1 MVKIRKYTL
10 KNKHK
15 NRLTGG
21 SDNNR
26 NLNRK
31 QRRQFNRALPKLQA
45 AIRRRISNNSPTPS
59 AHSTVLPEP
68 QTLIPQTL
76 PIIIPQTSPIT
87 VPPTLRTRRRR
98 GRRTWRSQTG
108 SPILWYNIS
117 PEEYLRQTQNIPVL
131 QPIPI
136 PAAEPVILD
145 SEDNEIITINDESNN
160 EYQLSID
167 RKGNVTVLKDGSLT
181 GEDKEGLL
189 DDEEDSQDQTGG
201 TPNQDL
207 INISMGQISTGNID
221 EEIEKLQTALD
232 NGANI
237 NTRDNTGRTALSHA
251 VSDSYYHNT
260 GNSEIVEFLLE
271 NGADVNLSDN
281 NDMTPLI
288 WSVTY
293 SNIEFARI
301 LLENNANPNIPDGQL
316 DQTPLHI
323 ATQIP
328 FLDLVIL
335 LLENGANVNP
345 VDMGGDTPLHVACT
359 HTNNPRMFEIL
370 LRYGANENIPNHGG
384 QTASDL
390 IQIHPNPQLRNIL
403 VDTRRQIDS
412 ERISI
417 DSLSRQRNIS
427 DNVMGFRVKK
437 YLRKTGGKKKMKLI
451 GGTPDDDLLQAV
463 IDNDYAGEGFYVN
476 DALLDKLRIAIESGA
491 NVNIQTNRGYSPLI
505 FLAKSDVT
513 EPNIEMVDLLLRN
526 GANPNLQDRGGET
539 ALHWASVRGF
549 LEMVEKLLESENID
563 INITNI
569 DGRNALH
576 SIFDDE
582 EEIFNP
588 DNVEPIM
595 KLLIEKGININETD
609 DSGKTALHLAAE
621 QNRGVAIGVLLRA
634 GADENIKTYDYHP
647 AGQTAYELAENIR
660 NRIELRRNASV
671 LSLVGEAPIVPDVEG
686 DEDDDNNPWVYEP
699 LALNAFHEFHDERAQ
714 AAISN
719 VYLAQEAKNEDS
731 YLNSLPDELEEGI
744 RNMFGGSRTS
754 PSATHDLLDALRNN
768 DLEKMRIAIESGA
781 DVNTQWSH
789 GRTALIHLA
798 EFSAQLQHPEP
809 RLTEHHE
816 PNIEMVDLLLNN
828 NADPNLQDSDGDTAL
843 NWATARGY
851 LEVVEKLLENENIEI
866 NKTNFL
872 GRNALHIIFTEW
884 FEEDEPNGGDNA
896 EPIMKLLIEKGI
908 NINEPDNSGKTPLH
922 LAAEQNNSL
931 GVGILLRAGANE
943 NIKTGVFYIDYPD
956 GHTAYELAEK
966 IRNRIELDRNARL
979 GEIIGVGNLTDQVRI
994 THMERDLVRAVMT
1007 VGEEERS
1014 LQIPRDILVDEGGG
1028 LLWAYEPVALNAFHE
1043 FHDERAQAAIS
1054 NVYLAQEAENE
1065 DSYLNSLPDDLIP
1078 GIRNMFGGTNKSN
1091 RKKFF
1096 KDLKGRN
1103 SRVKRIISEKYGEDV
1118 KLVEEHTHVDSEGH
1132 YVYKLKFKG
1141 NVTNN
1146 EWVYITPL
1154 RIANTPKNEDW
1165 ISIVNNQI
1173 INDISNE
1180 LDKLEIPQVKN
1191 FQPKK
1196 NSPKKQSKDTT
1207 FIQKHNLNIGYQ
1219 MMNDEPDKIKQQE
1232 PDESEEEPDE
1242 NEAARLAEHVRLDAE
1257 RREED
1262 ELAAWVKELEF
1273 DSINTKAAEK
1283 EDAHIKGVT
1292 SLTRADEPP
1301 PPPPRKQPHLTALER
1316 RRAKK
1321 EKLRN
1326 SRSGELES
1334 PPTPPPPDDEDNRLE
1349 AAWNQSVREQRG
1361 YEESQSTEPLNPI
1374 PEPHTTH
1381 SSADLA
1387 KLRNQDLKRADSDKQ
1402 ENKSK
1407 KKARKKERERLK
1419 RAETRRIS
1427 EANKQFALEMAE
1439 AERQELEESR
1449 AAKQEAALRGEIGP
1463 EEQKAARAIR
1473 EQRVLSRAKLLLAP
1487 GTSVKVKGV
1496 PFDRYVKWKRPRPK
1510 GRRETNKEDY
1520 ENGWIRGTVVESN
1533 PSNEGNIAPIYS
1545 VLLPNLSMIN
1555 VYGDT
1560 DDLIRETRLRFSLN
1574 TIVEV
1579 LDTGINQWK
1588 RGRVVRLK
1596 PYLNDEKFPKGSP
1609 RRAGVYI
1616 VSLDDERGS
1625 IGALV
1630 DHDMLIRIPIT
1641 SEEPPRA
1648 ATAEEERAMRERA
1661 TIRRVRGPG
1670 KNRFIREGGAYNK
1683 TLKEIVQ
1690 DFKVSNNL

>member
-1 MVKIRKYTL
+1 MIKTRKYTL

-15 NRLTGG
+15 KRLTGG

-31 QRRQFNRALPKLQA
+31 QRRQLNRALPKLQA
-45 AIRRRISNNSPTPS
+45 AVRRRISNNSPTPS
-59 AHSTVLPEP
+59 ADSTVLPEP
-68 QTLIPQTL
+68 PM
-76 PIIIPQTSPIT
+76 IISQNSPIT
-87 VPPTLRTRRRR
+87 VPQTLPPMIIPQISPITVQPTPRTRRRR

-136 PAAEPVILD
+136 PAAQPITLD
-145 SEDNEIITINDESNN
+145 SEDNEIININDESNN
-160 EYQLSID
+160 EYQFSID

-201 TPNQDL
+201 TPNDDL
-207 INISMGQISTGNID
+207 ISISVGQISTGNIS

-301 LLENNANPNIPDGQL
+301 LLENNADPNIPDGQL

-323 ATQIP
+323 AAEKP

-359 HTNNPRMFEIL
+359 HSNDPRMFETL
-370 LRYGANENIPNHGG
+370 LRYGADENIQNHGG

-390 IQIHPNPQLRNIL
+390 LQNHQNLQLRNIL
-403 VDTRRQIDS
+403 VETRRQINS
-412 ERISI
+412 EQISM

-437 YLRKTGGKKKMKLI
+437 YLRKTGGNKKIKLI
-451 GGTPDDDLLQAV
+451 GGTPDDDLLKAV
-463 IDNDYAGEGFYVN
+463 INNDYAGEGFYVN
-476 DALLDKLRIAIESGA
+476 DALLDKLKIAIESGA
-491 NVNIQTNRGYSPLI
+491 NVNIQTSRGYSPLI

-660 NRIELRRNASV
+660 NRIELRRRRRLLHMLGV
-671 LSLVGEAPIVPDVEG
+671 EQVIVEG
-686 DEDDDNNPWVYEP
+686 DEDDDNNPWAYEP

-719 VYLAQEAKNEDS
+719 VYLAQEAENEDS

-744 RNMFGGSRTS
+744 SKMLGGSNADGDLAEDVANDA
-754 PSATHDLLDALRNN
+754 ATHDLLNAVRNN
-768 DLEKMRIAIESGA
+768 DLEQMRIAIESGA
-781 DVNTQWSH
+781 DVNMQWSH

-798 EFSAQLQHPEP
+798 DSDENEIDVYGAPNYSRRSPHG
-809 RLTEHHE
+809 

-866 NKTNFL
+866 NKANFL

-966 IRNRIELDRNARL
+966 IRNSIELDRNARL

-1014 LQIPRDILVDEGGG
+1014 LQIPRDILVEEDGG

-1043 FHDERAQAAIS
+1043 FHREKAQA
-1054 NVYLAQEAENE
+1054 YLAERGQAGITASYLSEEAKNE
-1065 DSYLNSLPDDLIP
+1065 DSILNSLPHDLEKRISK
-1078 GIRNMFGGTNKSN
+1078 MLGGTNKSN
-1091 RKKFF
+1091 KKKFF
-1096 KDLKGRN
+1096 QKLKGRN
-1103 SRVKRIISEKYGEDV
+1103 SHVKRIISEKYGEDV
-1118 KLVEEHTHVDSEGH
+1118 ELAEEEPPYVDSKGH

-1196 NSPKKQSKDTT
+1196 NSPKKQSKDTAT
-1207 FIQKHNLNIGYQ
+1207 FLNIGYQ
-1219 MMNDEPDKIKQQE
+1219 MMNDEPDESEEE

-1242 NEAARLAEHVRLDAE
+1242 NEAARLAEHARLAAE

-1283 EDAHIKGVT
+1283 KDAHIKGVT

-1301 PPPPRKQPHLTALER
+1301 PPPPRKQPRLTAVEK

-1326 SRSGELES
+1326 SRRGELES
-1334 PPTPPPPDDEDNRLE
+1334 PPTPPPPDDEDNRLK
-1349 AAWNQSVREQRG
+1349 AAWHQSVRERRG
-1361 YEESQSTEPLNPI
+1361 YEESKSTEPPNPI

-1387 KLRNQDLKRADSDKQ
+1387 KLRNQNLKRDSNRYSDAAKQ
-1402 ENKSK
+1402 KTKSE
-1407 KKARKKERERLK
+1407 KKARKKTREKEKKWYRWAEREEEERVKRERER
-1419 RAETRRIS
+1419 
-1427 EANKQFALEMAE
+1427 
-1439 AERQELEESR
+1439 ERE
-1449 AAKQEAALRGEIGP
+1449 
-1463 EEQKAARAIR
+1463 R
-1473 EQRVLSRAKLLLAP
+1473 E
-1487 GTSVKVKGV
+1487 
-1496 PFDRYVKWKRPRPK
+1496 
-1510 GRRETNKEDY
+1510 
-1520 ENGWIRGTVVESN
+1520 
-1533 PSNEGNIAPIYS
+1533 
-1545 VLLPNLSMIN
+1545 
-1555 VYGDT
+1555 
-1560 DDLIRETRLRFSLN
+1560 
-1574 TIVEV
+1574 
-1579 LDTGINQWK
+1579 
-1588 RGRVVRLK
+1588 
-1596 PYLNDEKFPKGSP
+1596 
-1609 RRAGVYI
+1609 
-1616 VSLDDERGS
+1616 
-1625 IGALV
+1625 
-1630 DHDMLIRIPIT
+1630 
-1641 SEEPPRA
+1641 
-1648 ATAEEERAMRERA
+1648 EEERARDAAVKRSQREAPMARSA
-1661 TIRRVRGPG
+1661 RSRRSAREYDIRLREQQLAKELFRFEQAAAELRQAKAVYRQLEARFRLNPALFYQAKAQLQQAIARFNQAKERVQRL
-1670 KNRFIREGGAYNK
+1670 KNNPPREHTPRVDGGAYNK

>member
-45 AIRRRISNNSPTPS
+45 AIRRRISNNSPSPS
-59 AHSTVLPEP
+59 TDSTVLPEP
-68 QTLIPQTL
+68 PM
-76 PIIIPQTSPIT
+76 IISQTSPIIVPQISPIT
-87 VPPTLRTRRRR
+87 VQPTLRTRRRR
-98 GRRTWRSQTG
+98 GRRIWRSQTG

-181 GEDKEGLL
+181 GGTKPSIPFGFGSSDESRAKLQQLRQEAAQAQEEKEKYYLTPDGLAHARREQLADSIKQKERKKHLNRRRLERERQRDIEAATPIQALPTPPTVVHTMHTPPENPPPDVDACLALAQKTNRNDWYTFSPTCQNLNRKQRRELGRKLSKLQSTFKQNIERKKLDKERKKLDKLIEESKKEYQSDFENKRIFPGSTGKSNIFYNDSAGNIPSGIRKSKRHNTPEDEIKLLRLSKAFGEPERKIEKKGPFTYIYKGAPQTRDSSIFEKALKSRKSKPQNVDELDKFYIEDMELYKKIREQEREIEDKEVLLEQLWMERYNSAYDLALDRDYTRDEAEAYANEEADKAVQSQNQEHKALRDELGHREQRDILEAKFEDATLAQRNLSAKERKKLEKKLKKIEELTQELAQRNLSAEERKELEKKLKTKKWQVVYGVRRAQKQSGHGPQHLGIVADVAVSKMDDRLL
-189 DDEEDSQDQTGG
+189 DGEEDSQDQTGG

-221 EEIEKLQTALD
+221 EEIESLQEALD

-237 NTRDNTGRTALSHA
+237 NTRDNTGRTALSYA
-251 VSDSYYHNT
+251 AADSFYHNT
-260 GNSEIVEFLLE
+260 GRNEIIEFLLE
-271 NGADVNLSDN
+271 NGADVNTQDN
-281 NDMTPLI
+281 NGNSALI
-288 WSVTY
+288 WAITY
-293 SNIEFARI
+293 SNLEFARI
-301 LLENNANPNIPDGQL
+301 LLEHGVNPNIPDYQL
-316 DQTPLHI
+316 DETALHV
-323 ATQIP
+323 AVQIP
-328 FLDLVIL
+328 YMDMVEL
-335 LLENGANVNP
+335 LLENDANPHQLNI
-345 VDMGGDTPLHVACT
+345 GGDTPLHLACT

-491 NVNIQTNRGYSPLI
+491 NVNIQPSSRGYSPLI

-539 ALHWASVRGF
+539 ALHWASARGF

-582 EEIFNP
+582 EELFYP

-660 NRIELRRNASV
+660 NRIELRRNAAV
-671 LSLVGEAPIVPDVEG
+671 LALVGEAPLVPDVEG

-699 LALNAFHEFHDERAQ
+699 LALNAFHQFHRERAQ
-714 AAISN
+714 AAINN

-744 RNMFGGSRTS
+744 RNMFGG
-754 PSATHDLLDALRNN
+754 
-768 DLEKMRIAIESGA
+768 
-781 DVNTQWSH
+781 
-789 GRTALIHLA
+789 
-798 EFSAQLQHPEP
+798 
-809 RLTEHHE
+809 
-816 PNIEMVDLLLNN
+816 
-828 NADPNLQDSDGDTAL
+828 
-843 NWATARGY
+843 
-851 LEVVEKLLENENIEI
+851 
-866 NKTNFL
+866 
-872 GRNALHIIFTEW
+872 
-884 FEEDEPNGGDNA
+884 
-896 EPIMKLLIEKGI
+896 
-908 NINEPDNSGKTPLH
+908 
-922 LAAEQNNSL
+922 
-931 GVGILLRAGANE
+931 
-943 NIKTGVFYIDYPD
+943 
-956 GHTAYELAEK
+956 
-966 IRNRIELDRNARL
+966 
-979 GEIIGVGNLTDQVRI
+979 
-994 THMERDLVRAVMT
+994 
-1007 VGEEERS
+1007 
-1014 LQIPRDILVDEGGG
+1014 
-1028 LLWAYEPVALNAFHE
+1028 
-1043 FHDERAQAAIS
+1043 
-1054 NVYLAQEAENE
+1054 
-1065 DSYLNSLPDDLIP
+1065 
-1078 GIRNMFGGTNKSN
+1078 TNKSN

-1103 SRVKRIISEKYGEDV
+1103 SHVKRIISEKYGEDV
-1118 KLVEEHTHVDSEGH
+1118 ELAEEHTHVDSEGH

-1196 NSPKKQSKDTT
+1196 NSPKKKSIDTT

-1242 NEAARLAEHVRLDAE
+1242 NEAARLAEHARLDKE
-1257 RREED
+1257 RREE
-1262 ELAAWVKELEF
+1262 EFLAAWVKELEF

-1301 PPPPRKQPHLTALER
+1301 PPPPRKQPHLTAVER

-1326 SRSGELES
+1326 SR
-1334 PPTPPPPDDEDNRLE
+1334 R
-1349 AAWNQSVREQRG
+1349 
-1361 YEESQSTEPLNPI
+1361 
-1374 PEPHTTH
+1374 
-1381 SSADLA
+1381 
-1387 KLRNQDLKRADSDKQ
+1387 
-1402 ENKSK
+1402 
-1407 KKARKKERERLK
+1407 
-1419 RAETRRIS
+1419 
-1427 EANKQFALEMAE
+1427 
-1439 AERQELEESR
+1439 
-1449 AAKQEAALRGEIGP
+1449 
-1463 EEQKAARAIR
+1463 
-1473 EQRVLSRAKLLLAP
+1473 
-1487 GTSVKVKGV
+1487 
-1496 PFDRYVKWKRPRPK
+1496 
-1510 GRRETNKEDY
+1510 
-1520 ENGWIRGTVVESN
+1520 
-1533 PSNEGNIAPIYS
+1533 
-1545 VLLPNLSMIN
+1545 
-1555 VYGDT
+1555 
-1560 DDLIRETRLRFSLN
+1560 
-1574 TIVEV
+1574 
-1579 LDTGINQWK
+1579 
-1588 RGRVVRLK
+1588 
-1596 PYLNDEKFPKGSP
+1596 
-1609 RRAGVYI
+1609 
-1616 VSLDDERGS
+1616 
-1625 IGALV
+1625 
-1630 DHDMLIRIPIT
+1630 
-1641 SEEPPRA
+1641 
-1648 ATAEEERAMRERA
+1648 
-1661 TIRRVRGPG
+1661 
-1670 KNRFIREGGAYNK
+1670 GGAYNK